1 MIMKKILKQ
10 QLVFAVDD
18 TKRNVLSLLFE
29 FVELFIIGILLC
41 NSITI
46 ICSSARALEMAAN
59 IPADKMLRMVDNSS
73 GEEFERFINDNRNM
87 EKIEIIDHLLDSS
100 LVERIV
106 VDNGMSCTL
115 DDGNDP
121 IDILRINS
129 NAINLYNIEFEDA
142 PIDIAIFDFECN
154 RRRIPVWLGAS
165 FKKYYRIGDVIDDDS
180 NCFVVKGFIKRN
192 AYYIDPFQSKSA
204 VYLDKCFI
212 APEKWEGD
220 ELIECS
226 SRIFNTYL
234 ICENKNDI
242 SKNLG
247 KKIEQILGFAKLSDV
262 SFQIEKCRINITEEI
277 LTLGM
282 LYSVVVMFV
291 IIGLLSR
298 LYLFVNTHKKEFAI
312 HVLVGASN
320 KDIIIRIAEKYF
332 TMIVVSALFVKFFIS
347 DNVSWCIYVTI
358 EIVVFTL
365 IILKSTKL
373 FLGSNSSAIIKE
385 A

>member
-1 MIMKKILKQ
+1 MQK
-10 QLVFAVDD
+10 
-18 TKRNVLSLLFE
+18 LL
-29 FVELFIIGILLC
+29 
-41 NSITI
+41 
-46 ICSSARALEMAAN
+46 
-59 IPADKMLRMVDNSS
+59 
-73 GEEFERFINDNRNM
+73 
-87 EKIEIIDHLLDSS
+87 
-100 LVERIV
+100 
-106 VDNGMSCTL
+106 
-115 DDGNDP
+115 
-121 IDILRINS
+121 
-129 NAINLYNIEFEDA
+129 
-142 PIDIAIFDFECN
+142 
-154 RRRIPVWLGAS
+154 
-165 FKKYYRIGDVIDDDS
+165 
-180 NCFVVKGFIKRN
+180 
-192 AYYIDPFQSKSA
+192 
-204 VYLDKCFI
+204 
-212 APEKWEGD
+212 
-220 ELIECS
+220 
-226 SRIFNTYL
+226 
-234 ICENKNDI
+234 CENKNDI